1 MLKKTTYEKKT
12 MTNMTNTKSV
22 GSGGVWPK
30 LSNWQRLT
38 FYPTNES
45 NVGAPTESHQTQC
58 GDSWF
63 TLSKLKIGYFGEEG
77 EGGRDFYIS
86 ENMRTAHLALVSP
99 WSHAQHTRQ
108 DQSNNIERLADWF
121 FLKATGRT
129 IYSLRTE
136 TKIKSTNNK

>member
-22 GSGGVWPK
+22 FLHLGSGGVWPK

-63 TLSKLKIGYFGEEG
+63 TLSKLKIGYFCEEG
-77 EGGRDFYIS
+77 RGVGIS
-86 ENMRTAHLALVSP
+86 IFLKICAQHTLP

-121 FLKATGRT
+121 FFKATERT
-129 IYSLRTE
+129 INSLTTE

>member
-22 GSGGVWPK
+22 FLHLGSGGVWPK

-77 EGGRDFYIS
+77 EGGRDFYIP
-86 ENMRTAHLALVSP
+86 ENMRTAHLALVSRTTHKAR
-99 WSHAQHTRQ
+99 SEQQHRE
-108 DQSNNIERLADWF
+108 IGGLI